1 MSSEP
6 DTAGPARSTR
16 GGDTVP
22 ATDVAAF
29 LAVRP
34 RLFGLAYRMLG
45 SVAEAED
52 VVQDAWLRWQGADR
66 RAVYNPAAFLTTTT
80 TRLAINAA
88 TSARSTRERYVGPW
102 LPEPVDTSADPT
114 LGAERAEALDLAVL
128 LLLEKLTPTERA
140 AYVLREAFGYP
151 YREIGAVLDTSEA
164 NVRQLAG
171 RARRHL
177 ASDRSIPTRPQERRR
192 LAEVFLAAARDG
204 DLAALERL
212 LTADVIAHSDGGGQ
226 VPAARKDV
234 RGVARVANLL
244 DNVLR
249 KYWYAATFR
258 LVEANGDA
266 ALLVLDADGNPLA
279 VVALDASARGIEGL
293 LLVLNPDKLREFAA
307 GG

>member
-1 MSSEP
+1 
-6 DTAGPARSTR
+6 
-16 GGDTVP
+16 
-22 ATDVAAF
+22 
-29 LAVRP
+29 
-34 RLFGLAYRMLG
+34 MLG

-52 VVQDAWLRWQGADR
+52 VVQDAWMRWQGADR
-66 RAVYNPAAFLTTTT
+66 RAVHNPAAVPTTTT
-80 TRLAINAA
+80 TRLAIDAA
-88 TSARSTRERYVGPW
+88 TSARSTRDTYVGPW

-128 LLLEKLTPTERA
+128 LLLAKLTPTERA

-164 NVRQLAG
+164 NARQLAG

-177 ASDRSIPTRPQERRR
+177 ASDRSTPARPPERRR
-192 LAEVFLAAARDG
+192 LAEALLAAARDG

-234 RGVARVANLL
+234 RGAARVANLL
-244 DNVLR
+244 DNVLH

-279 VVALDASARGIEGL
+279 VVALDASARGTEGL